1 MLCVFTDIVS
11 PAISQSQVRR
21 MLVEEDAAE
30 LKAGREVPVHS
41 EVSASVMLTI
51 GLDLEEQ
58 Q

>member
-1 MLCVFTDIVS
+1 MT
-11 PAISQSQVRR
+11 QSQVRR
-21 MLVEEDAAE
+21 EMAEEDANE
-30 LKAGREVPVHS
+30 LKAGTVAPVHN